1 MENGAVQGTMEL
13 VLRPWVAT
21 CAETRERLSAHL
33 DGELAGRDGKRVLR
47 HLALCRHCRELLRS
61 LARAVEG
68 VRTLGQSDAPSP
80 GPSVADAVV
89 DRIRHQ
95 GD

>member
-1 MENGAVQGTMEL
+1 MEL

-21 CAETRERLSAHL
+21 CAETRERLSAHI
-33 DGELAGRDGKRVLR
+33 DGELKGRDGKRVLR
-47 HLALCRHCRELLRS
+47 HLARCHRCRELLRS

-68 VRTLGQSDAPSP
+68 LRALGQSDAPSP

-89 DRIRHQ
+89 DRIRHEV
-95 GD
+95 D

>member
-1 MENGAVQGTMEL
+1 MEL

-33 DGELAGRDGKRVLR
+33 EGELEGRDRKRVLR

-68 VRTLGQSDAPSP
+68 LRTLGQSDAPSP